1 MFELGDLFPLLKD
14 GYFSSKEEFIATAK
28 GLSANDLF
36 PLLKEGNFANAS
48 EFEKI
53 YSSGTTPANPSP
65 SAETEKPLSTEEQR
79 QSIIDKYDQQ
89 AEEQIGSDPVI
100 SQKRDSLQSVY
111 QQRFNQVEEGIA
123 KEVDSYLQDKQDSLQ
138 QLLNAEQITEE
149 QANKQLDEARLQ
161 KSAEYKQALEEQAKT
176 FDSEYAKELNSLPE
190 VNERI
195 QKIEAERYKNLQ
207 ETLGAFDQI
216 EFDKSQKQAEEA
228 RKAGRKVAIDNLG
241 YGHVLANDL
250 VNAAFN
256 KAKHGLPES
265 VQQLNLMQASQN
277 INRAKSVLDA
287 TEGLDPERVIG
298 STKPRN
304 RDSNSYRPQLGS
316 EEWLNPEQYNESVRP
331 SNPKLAG
338 GGRTQKIP
346 TTTVAE
352 AREEAKETLKNWT
365 GKMEGYISIIND
377 LEAKISKSGV
387 KTDLLAVESWDD
399 FFQTA
404 SNIAGEQAVIM
415 PLALLGG
422 SYAMETAEA
431 YYSQVSSLAKAK
443 GITIQ
448 EVIEQGLDNPDA
460 AATAGAISG
469 SLDMLGTGKVVNAL
483 RKSVSGTV
491 KKKLAEKLAEFGG
504 TTATE
509 FLTEFAQSLTLQT
522 QNNLVSGEKINLR
535 DAVSEGLAGALMGG
549 LLGSSVF
556 LSNPEKT
563 QIVKNVEKELEA
575 TTGDLG
581 VQNGLDNS
589 TDSTI
594 TEDNLNHER
603 GQEPTTAR
611 TEEEVDTDG
620 QRDTAEQ
627 EPVNG
632 GQPQTTDA
640 IEENGADGQTEQ
652 PTVAESET
660 VGEPTNPIEQGQS
673 TNEGKL
679 EVFEDIVKES
689 ESFEEAFVK
698 AKEVKDVPQEVADLF
713 SEKYNPEGNKS
724 QEQAFRDFY
733 DEVKQSDS
741 LTENVTSQ
749 QSSSEESIESTVEGQ
764 VEPVKTA
771 TSKPAQS
778 LAQTENSAV
787 NLPTKGAAIT
797 AKPSVKVQPEQLK
810 AASEKISAA
819 SQKIQEILK
828 KQRGQLSAN
837 PFADPELLKAVGE
850 LAVGLV
856 EMGFLKTKEFT
867 QALSESLGFEV
878 EEQQAKDF
886 LKQARI
892 TTGIDEGGAT
902 GGTIDDSANSKT
914 GRERSG
920 SKTIR
925 DNTTPEARKTL
936 NKNKPFFRTVGREE
950 TLEESAKFIDDNGG
964 LEATKDLLMSKDAKI
979 DDEVRFGSL
988 FLVYKHYADKLKQAI
1003 EEGSPSDAIA
1013 ETLQSIRDY
1022 LAKEGTHAGRRIDL
1036 FNLFK
1041 MDGAEGVIHMQ
1052 NKKAQ
1057 KHNSKPKNKKKSGG
1071 LDKASEEVVSEYQEA
1086 INKAVDEVF
1095 KKSSVAK
1102 ATKAASKRSQTKD
1115 KLTKIKAKR
1124 DKIHKDYKESDLF
1137 YSSVVPFKPEFIT
1150 YVSKLAATYVEEG
1163 YVRASDIAARIAED
1177 IKEKF
1182 NKDIDLET
1190 ISGIVQ
1196 DSLEALNESQ
1206 RKAIDE
1212 AIKSGNFDPKPL
1224 INKAAKDLETSL
1236 RKIAGYDSNALS
1248 ESKDKLI
1255 EKIMSGLG
1263 DSQNTELKSLLS
1275 EAFDQ
1280 AIKEN
1285 QNKEIESFFRSRI
1298 FNPKT
1303 KEEVL
1308 NSFFEKIQRV
1318 INAGALPQFTESI
1331 SEKSLQKVIDYLPE
1345 TLRAIAKKTKGD
1357 RLKHGV
1363 AIVNE
1368 ALSRLGLTPE
1378 QVNLLSGEI
1387 TRQYEKQIKEEQTKI
1402 LEQYFKERIAPH
1414 PDNVLENF
1422 YARMSGLI
1430 NSGATKRSDRLTNIS
1445 NKILSKALKHAEQK
1459 IRDIVRNNQ
1468 TDKIDIDSIIEE
1480 AVANLDIDEN
1490 QRPIISEALK
1500 QTYNALIQQEKSKFV
1515 EDYFRERKVKEQ
1527 TKEEKAN
1534 SFYGKISSLIN
1545 AGALN
1550 KFKSK
1555 LSEKVLKQALSNLE
1569 TSVSKLVNKQSEGID
1584 LEAVSEESVSNLDIT
1599 KEQKAELKEEVKKT
1613 LSTAMQEYRVE
1624 MVNREIERLEKE
1636 PEERSEKSIED
1647 RFFNKAANLI
1657 KGGAEKNSEL
1667 MSKIARRLIE
1677 KTAKDLEIDL
1687 QQVIRS
1693 HFLGQF
1699 KTRDTLVNRIVSQ
1712 LDLDPET
1719 AKRVAAIVEKELAST
1734 ISSMQDKAL
1743 QKLLGLDENNQ
1754 KKEVK
1759 PKEKKQYL
1767 DKMIELINLGVFSR
1781 EEFKNA
1787 FAEKF
1792 GLLPEITNSDA
1803 IKIENLIK
1811 LIEETESGSK
1821 ASTLAKLEFVRLLQK
1836 YEMAQNW
1843 ADVSHEVI
1851 ITNLLSGWT
1860 TDVQNTKFNMYSI
1873 FFKYA
1878 VLPIFQGKAWKK
1890 SYMASVKNGSIKGFL
1905 KTNPIIQAALM
1916 ERAAFKAVTN
1926 MGVFSKNPSK
1936 AWAGFMDT
1944 IINGGVDSKFFD
1956 EHTDPRGFHLP
1967 NIDKD
1972 PKAQHPIYKNWK
1984 IPVTKNFSIPIN
1996 PIRAFQFR
2004 TRTLPAM
2011 DIFSRSVAE
2020 EMMFAQYF
2028 LEEQQ
2033 NSKNPSIRKAWSK
2046 TVREG
2051 VDMEQVEA
2059 ETKEQVDLLT
2069 KYGVKVSK
2077 YAEKVIRDEIIESK
2091 LGIPQDE
2098 IQELK
2103 EISRDITATM
2113 ERTGFFPKLAN
2124 KAIQA
2129 SNYGSQM
2136 NHPMAQFGSKLL
2148 INVFFPFKKIIG
2160 QIGDIMLD
2168 SVPVYNYA
2176 RTYGYGLTGLKRRL
2190 ELQSELG
2197 RRQAWSRKTF
2207 AENTSQMGEVGSRK
2221 FNNQMALAHLHNTM
2235 MVGLAALFLG
2245 TDEEDYFY
2253 ISGGY
2258 HNLSFSE
2265 RELQNKNGVPANTI
2279 KIGGLQFNYLNTPL
2293 HIAASVIGNWNDGM
2307 KSPDWDEDGFI
2318 KRSALV
2324 GLYSMNSIKDVS
2336 IFSGIQDFTD
2346 FTATALELL
2355 DSDSRIPENALE
2367 EKSSAATKVVKP
2379 IVSYLS
2385 KTLPWNNN
2393 GILQV
2398 KKMFDPT
2405 SYSQKDID
2413 EMLAYHAG
2421 LHFFP
2426 DASGSIKARFDIFGN
2441 EITTY
2446 PGESLF
2452 PLRHYLDKG
2461 KDNKDFMF
2469 LKEIDALPSALTD
2482 WKLKDDEG
2490 IYVDDQDIPVSFQR
2504 KYKVL
2509 ASKNFQKLVAE
2520 IRTDYESM
2528 SEKDKRSYAK
2538 EDYRAYYG
2546 KKVSRAQFE
2555 IKLAMTRAKLLAK
2568 EELED
2573 EVELFIKR

>member
-1 MFELGDLFPLLKD
+1 MINNTDPKKKLWNFLSQKGLYSKD
-14 GYFSSKEEFIATAK
+14 YNAFQEQFSTPESQGKLHRFMTEKQVYSKSAEDFSSQF
-28 GLSANDLF
+28 F
-36 PLLKEGNFANAS
+36 P
-48 EFEKI
+48 
-53 YSSGTTPANPSP
+53 P
-65 SAETEKPLSTEEQR
+65 TEKPLSTEEQR

-161 KSAEYKQALEEQAKT
+161 KSAEYKQALEEQAKS

-216 EFDKSQKQAEEA
+216 EHEKELKIQEEA
-228 RKAGRKVAIDNLG
+228 KKIGRKVATETQG
-241 YGHVLANDL
+241 YGYVLANDL
-250 VNAAFN
+250 VNAALT
-256 KAKHGLPES
+256 KAKYGVPQSIKQIDLLSTSNKMEEERKF
-265 VQQLNLMQASQN
+265 LASLEGKADDEVVTRTLSAPKGFSPGRLEQGTVAEL
-277 INRAKSVLDA
+277 RAKSEA
-287 TEGLDPERVIG
+287 
-298 STKPRN
+298 
-304 RDSNSYRPQLGS
+304 
-316 EEWLNPEQYNESVRP
+316 
-331 SNPKLAG
+331 KLAKE
-338 GGRTQKIP
+338 TQKIGELIKP
-346 TTTVAE
+346 I
-352 AREEAKETLKNWT
+352 KE
-365 GKMEGYISIIND
+365 
-377 LEAKISKSGV
+377 LEAKIAGEGI
-387 KTDLLAVESWDD
+387 KTDLLAVKSWDD

-460 AATAGAISG
+460 AATAGVISG
-469 SLDMLGTGKVVNAL
+469 SLDVLGTGKVVNAM
-483 RKSVSGTV
+483 RKAVTGTV
-491 KKKLAEKLAEFGG
+491 KKRLAEFGG

-594 TEDNLNHER
+594 TEDNLNHEK

-611 TEEEVDTDG
+611 AEEEVDTDG

-632 GQPQTTDA
+632 DQPQTTDA

-652 PTVAESET
+652 PTVTESET
-660 VGEPTNPIEQGQS
+660 VGEPTNPIEQGQLA
-673 TNEGKL
+673 NESEL

-733 DEVKQSDS
+733 GEVKQSDA
-741 LTENVTSQ
+741 LTENVISQ
-749 QSSSEESIESTVEGQ
+749 QSSSGESIESTVEGQ
-764 VEPVKTA
+764 VEAVKTA

-850 LAVGLV
+850 LAAGLV
-856 EMGFLKTKEFT
+856 EMGYLKTKEFT

-892 TTGIDEGGAT
+892 TTGIDEGGAIGSAI
-902 GGTIDDSANSKT
+902 GGTIDDTANSKT

-925 DNTTPEARKTL
+925 DNTTPEARKAL

-1022 LAKEGTHAGRRIDL
+1022 MAREGTKMGRTIDL

-1041 MDGAEGVIHMQ
+1041 MDGAEGVVHMQ

-1057 KHNSKPKNKKKSGG
+1057 KHNSKPKNKSKADG

-1102 ATKAASKRSQTKD
+1102 ATKTASKRSQTKD

-1224 INKAAKDLETSL
+1224 IAKA
-1236 RKIAGYDSNALS
+1236 
-1248 ESKDKLI
+1248 
-1255 EKIMSGLG
+1255 
-1263 DSQNTELKSLLS
+1263 
-1275 EAFDQ
+1275 
-1280 AIKEN
+1280 
-1285 QNKEIESFFRSRI
+1285 
-1298 FNPKT
+1298 
-1303 KEEVL
+1303 
-1308 NSFFEKIQRV
+1308 
-1318 INAGALPQFTESI
+1318 
-1331 SEKSLQKVIDYLPE
+1331 
-1345 TLRAIAKKTKGD
+1345 
-1357 RLKHGV
+1357 
-1363 AIVNE
+1363 
-1368 ALSRLGLTPE
+1368 
-1378 QVNLLSGEI
+1378 
-1387 TRQYEKQIKEEQTKI
+1387 
-1402 LEQYFKERIAPH
+1402 
-1414 PDNVLENF
+1414 
-1422 YARMSGLI
+1422 
-1430 NSGATKRSDRLTNIS
+1430 
-1445 NKILSKALKHAEQK
+1445 
-1459 IRDIVRNNQ
+1459 
-1468 TDKIDIDSIIEE
+1468 
-1480 AVANLDIDEN
+1480 
-1490 QRPIISEALK
+1490 
-1500 QTYNALIQQEKSKFV
+1500 
-1515 EDYFRERKVKEQ
+1515 
-1527 TKEEKAN
+1527 
-1534 SFYGKISSLIN
+1534 
-1545 AGALN
+1545 
-1550 KFKSK
+1550 
-1555 LSEKVLKQALSNLE
+1555 
-1569 TSVSKLVNKQSEGID
+1569 
-1584 LEAVSEESVSNLDIT
+1584 
-1599 KEQKAELKEEVKKT
+1599 
-1613 LSTAMQEYRVE
+1613 
-1624 MVNREIERLEKE
+1624 
-1636 PEERSEKSIED
+1636 
-1647 RFFNKAANLI
+1647 
-1657 KGGAEKNSEL
+1657 
-1667 MSKIARRLIE
+1667 
-1677 KTAKDLEIDL
+1677 AKDLEIDL

-1699 KTRDTLVNRIVSQ
+1699 KTRDTLTNRIVSQ

-1734 ISSMQDKAL
+1734 ISSMQDMAL

-1860 TDVQNTKFNMYSI
+1860 TDVQNIKFNMHAA
-1873 FFKYA
+1873 FFKYGI
-1878 VLPIFQGKAWKK
+1878 LPIFQHKK
-1890 SYMASVKNGSIKGFL
+1890 WRDSFRASIKNKSIKTFL
-1905 KTNPIIQAALM
+1905 ATNPLVEAALG
-1916 ERAAFKAVTN
+1916 ERAAFIALTKA
-1926 MGVFSKNPSK
+1926 GVFGKNSSKS
-1936 AWAGFMDT
+1936 WAGLKDT

-1972 PKAQHPIYKNWK
+1972 PKAQHPVFKNWK
-1984 IPVTKNFSIPIN
+1984 IKIGNIKAPIN
-1996 PIRAFQFR
+1996 IIRAMQFR
-2004 TRTLPAM
+2004 TRTLAAM
-2011 DIFSRSVAE
+2011 DIFSRSMAE
-2020 EMMFAQYF
+2020 EMLFAQYF
-2028 LEEQQ
+2028 IEEQR
-2033 NSKNPSIRKAWSK
+2033 NSKNPSVRKAWSK
-2046 TVREG
+2046 AVREG
-2051 VDMEQVEA
+2051 VDMEQVES

-2077 YAEKVIRDEIIESK
+2077 YAEKVIRHEIIETK
-2091 LGIPQDE
+2091 LGIPQDD

-2103 EISRDITATM
+2103 EIARDVTATM
-2113 ERTGFFPKLAN
+2113 GRTGFFAKLAR

-2129 SNYGSQM
+2129 SNYGDSM
-2136 NHPMAQFGSKLL
+2136 SHPLAKFGSKMLV
-2148 INVFFPFKKIIG
+2148 NAFFPFKTILG
-2160 QIGDIMLD
+2160 QIGDITMESIPL
-2168 SVPVYNYA
+2168 YNYA
-2176 RTYGYGLTGLKRRL
+2176 RAYGYGFTGLKRRAAM
-2190 ELQSELG
+2190 QADLG
-2197 RRQAWSRKTF
+2197 SKAWNPKTF
-2207 AENTSQMGEVGSRK
+2207 TENTSQMGEIGSRK
-2221 FNNQMALAHLHNTM
+2221 FDNQIGLAHIQNTM
-2235 MVGLAALFLG
+2235 LVGLAALFLG

-2258 HNLSFSE
+2258 HNLSYNE
-2265 RELQNKNGVPANTI
+2265 RELQNKNGVPAHTI
-2279 KIGGLQFNYLNTPL
+2279 KIGAYRFNYLNTAM
-2293 HIAASVIGNWNDGM
+2293 HIPASIIGNWNDAM
-2307 KSPDWDEDGFI
+2307 KRKDWDEGSQI
-2318 KRSALV
+2318 RRSSLV
-2324 GLYSMNSIKDVS
+2324 MLYSMHSIKDVS

-2346 FTATALELL
+2346 FTSSALEMLNA
-2355 DSDSRIPENALE
+2355 DAMHPENALE
-2367 EKSSAATKVVKP
+2367 EKSSAATKLVKP
-2379 IVSYLS
+2379 IVSYTS
-2385 KTLPWNNN
+2385 KALPWNNN

-2568 EELED
+2568 EDLED
-2573 EVELFIKR
+2573 EVSRFIKK

>member
-1 MFELGDLFPLLKD
+1 MINNTDPKKKLWNFLSQKGLYSKD
-14 GYFSSKEEFIATAK
+14 YNAFQEQFSTPESQGKLHRFMTEKQVYSKSAEDFSSQF
-28 GLSANDLF
+28 F
-36 PLLKEGNFANAS
+36 P
-48 EFEKI
+48 
-53 YSSGTTPANPSP
+53 P
-65 SAETEKPLSTEEQR
+65 TEKPLSTEEQR

-100 SQKRDSLQSVY
+100 SQKRDSLQSIY
-111 QQRFNQVEEGIA
+111 QQRFSQVEEGIA

-161 KSAEYKQALEEQAKT
+161 KSDEYKQALEEQAKS

-190 VNERI
+190 VTERI

-216 EFDKSQKQAEEA
+216 EHEKGLKIQEEA
-228 RKAGRKVAIDNLG
+228 KKIGRKVATETQG
-241 YGHVLANDL
+241 YGYVLANDL
-250 VNAAFN
+250 VNAALT
-256 KAKHGLPES
+256 KAKYGVPQSIKQIDLLSTSNKMEEERKF
-265 VQQLNLMQASQN
+265 LASLEGKADDEVVTRTLSAPKGFSPGSLEQGTVAEL
-277 INRAKSVLDA
+277 RAKSEA
-287 TEGLDPERVIG
+287 
-298 STKPRN
+298 
-304 RDSNSYRPQLGS
+304 
-316 EEWLNPEQYNESVRP
+316 
-331 SNPKLAG
+331 KLAKE
-338 GGRTQKIP
+338 TQKIGELIKP
-346 TTTVAE
+346 I
-352 AREEAKETLKNWT
+352 KE
-365 GKMEGYISIIND
+365 
-377 LEAKISKSGV
+377 LEAKIAGEGI
-387 KTDLLAVESWDD
+387 KTDLLDVKSWDE

-460 AATAGAISG
+460 AATAGVISG
-469 SLDMLGTGKVVNAL
+469 SLDVLGTGKVVNAM
-483 RKSVSGTV
+483 RKAVTGTV
-491 KKKLAEKLAEFGG
+491 KKRLAEFGG

-611 TEEEVDTDG
+611 AEEEVDTDG

-632 GQPQTTDA
+632 DQPQATDA
-640 IEENGADGQTEQ
+640 VEENGVDGQTEQ
-652 PTVAESET
+652 PTIAESET
-660 VGEPTNPIEQGQS
+660 VGEPINTTEQGQPI
-673 TNEGKL
+673 NEGEL
-679 EVFEDIVKES
+679 EVSKNPTYSIEQNESQGLTYTGKSIPLQKNKAGEETIPSVNLQDEIAQELDVKRSDLVFSNLDSGGIGVFIKEGGEKGYKS
-689 ESFEEAFVK
+689 ESVLPPVGQS
-698 AKEVKDVPQEVADLF
+698 EVFTKL
-713 SEKYNPEGNKS
+713 G
-724 QEQAFRDFY
+724 
-733 DEVKQSDS
+733 QSDDVNAKS
-741 LTENVTSQ
+741 PSNKLAMEAK
-749 QSSSEESIESTVEGQ
+749 
-764 VEPVKTA
+764 KTPA
-771 TSKPAQS
+771 PPKPAQS

-837 PFADPELLKAVGE
+837 PFTDPELLKAVGE

-856 EMGFLKTKEFT
+856 EMGYLKTKEFT

-886 LKQARI
+886 LRQARI
-892 TTGIDEGGAT
+892 TTGIDEDNSSDTNDGVN
-902 GGTIDDSANSKT
+902 GGTIDDTANSKT

-1052 NKKAQ
+1052 NKKAK
-1057 KHNSKPKNKKKSGG
+1057 KHNSKPKNKKKSDG

-1102 ATKAASKRSQTKD
+1102 ATKVASKRSQTKD
-1115 KLTKIKAKR
+1115 KLAKIKAKR

-1414 PDNVLENF
+1414 PDNVLKNF

-2020 EMMFAQYF
+2020 EMMFTQYF

-2046 TVREG
+2046 AVREG
-2051 VDMEQVEA
+2051 VDMDQVEA
-2059 ETKEQVDLLT
+2059 ETKEQVGLLT

-2103 EISRDITATM
+2103 EVSRDITATM

-2176 RTYGYGLTGLKRRL
+2176 RTYGYGVTGLKRRL

-2528 SEKDKRSYAK
+2528 SEKDKRAYAK

-2573 EVELFIKR
+2573 EVERFIKR